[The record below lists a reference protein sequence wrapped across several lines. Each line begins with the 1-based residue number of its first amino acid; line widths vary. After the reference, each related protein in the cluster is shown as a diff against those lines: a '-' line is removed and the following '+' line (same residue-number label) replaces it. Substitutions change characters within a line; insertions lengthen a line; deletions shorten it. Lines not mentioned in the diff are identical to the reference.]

1 MATTTAPTHDPNGS
15 APPLWQAPVFVLGVA
30 ALLAAWLARPLWP
43 DCAAHRARGDLD
55 EARQLL
61 ARPDG
66 DAELALKHATAAQD
80 ACARLPELAGE
91 AAYLAGWAYDRL
103 AEKADPVRSRDL
115 WQQAKEALDEAS
127 RLGVPE
133 EDQRDLP
140 YRIAKVGLH
149 TGDALPSVI
158 ARLEES
164 VPSCSTR
171 AEGFRLLSEAYLRLP
186 QPDLTKALAAN
197 QRLRDVAEAG
207 EAELTLAKLQGGEI
221 LLRMGKPDE
230 ARKSLEKIS
239 EQAPPALV
247 VKARLLR
254 ARTHHEEKQWG
265 EATRLYNAALAD
277 SRAPAGDP
285 APIYYNL
292 GQCYRQLDQPQE
304 GVKAWLECVR
314 LSRGPEGPAA
324 ALKLA
329 EQRLAEQAL
338 EPSLEMLTQAV
349 ARVAAPEGW
358 QNPLVDLK
366 KARAV
371 YEDAVAAYR
380 KAARHDLALKALEP
394 YAKLAEPRRLPALR
408 GEVAAEWARA
418 KQEAGTPDA
427 ARQAEELYRLAGDA
441 YAKAA
446 ELKDLPLADQGE
458 FVWLAARNF
467 LSGKDEARAMVRL
480 EQVVTMNLEP
490 ARLGEA
496 WYLLSSAYRGAGKH
510 DLALKAGKKCMEYDT
525 PFAHRARH
533 ALALSHLEKGD
544 LDEAE
549 ATLVFNLKMLRWES
563 DPDALAESL
572 FALGNLMY
580 QRKDY
585 RRVVR
590 YLEDAL
596 GRFKDKPELTNARFQ
611 LADSYR
617 QIAAQENQSFLL
629 SEGMSPEAQTHFQ
642 KEHRRW
648 LQKAADEFA
657 ALERFLDSP
666 EGKGHLTP
674 ELRAQVPFIAAK
686 CLYNVGEWDKSLAIF
701 EKLIDRHEGAVEAL
715 DAAGGAVSCHAARRR
730 EGDVEKLKQRLVQ
743 IKLMLPKMPED
754 VRKPWEEWLD
764 SANKMLN
771 EQDQE
776 PRIR

>member
-30 ALLAAWLARPLWP
+30 ALVAAWLGRPLWP
-43 DCAAHRARGDLD
+43 DCAAGRARADLD
-55 EARQLL
+55 AARQLL

-80 ACARLPELAGE
+80 ACARLPEGCGE
-91 AAYLAGWAYDRL
+91 AAYLAGSAYIRQ
-103 AEKADPVRSRDL
+103 AEKADPVRSREL
-115 WQQAKEALDEAS
+115 WQQAKEALGRAS
-127 RLGVPE
+127 REGVPE

-140 YRIAKVGLH
+140 YRVAKVGFY
-149 TGDALPSVI
+149 TSEALPAVI
-158 ARLEES
+158 SRLEEA
-164 VPSCSTR
+164 VPGCSTR
-171 AEGFRLLSEAYLRLP
+171 AEGFRLLTEAYLRLP
-186 QPDLTKALAAN
+186 QPDLAKALAAN

-207 EAELTLAKLQGGEI
+207 EADLTLAKLQGGEI
-221 LLRMGKPDE
+221 LLRLGKPDE
-230 ARKSLEKIS
+230 ARRSLEKIG
-239 EQAPPALV
+239 EQAAPALV

-254 ARTHHEEKQWG
+254 AQTYQEEKQWG

-277 SRAPAGDP
+277 NRAPVGDP
-285 APIYYNL
+285 APIHYHL
-292 GQCYRQLDQPQE
+292 GQCYCQLDQPQ
-304 GVKAWLECVR
+304 GAVKAWLECVR
-314 LSRGPEGPAA
+314 VSRGPEGTAA
-324 ALKLA
+324 ALKLV

-338 EPSLEMLTQAV
+338 EPALEMLTQA
-349 ARVAAPEGW
+349 AGRVTSPGEW
-358 QNPLVDLK
+358 QNPHVDLK
-366 KARAV
+366 KAQSI
-371 YEDAVAAYR
+371 YEDTVSACR
-380 KAARHDLALKALEP
+380 KAGRHDLALKALEP
-394 YAKLAEPRRLPALR
+394 YAKLAEPRRLLALR
-408 GEVAAEWARA
+408 GEVAAGWARA
-418 KQEAGTPDA
+418 KQEAAARSPDGE
-427 ARQAEELYRLAGDA
+427 RQAEELHRLAGDA

-446 ELKDLPLADQGE
+446 ELKGLPLAEQGE
-458 FVWLAARNF
+458 FVWLAARSF
-467 LSGKDEARAMVRL
+467 LAGKDDARALVRL

-496 WYLLSSAYRGAGKH
+496 WYLLSTAYRAAGKPE
-510 DLALKAGKKCMEYDT
+510 LALKAGKKCMEYDT

-533 ALALSHLEKGD
+533 ALAMSHLEKGD

-596 GRFKDKPELTNARFQ
+596 GRFKDRPELTNARFQ

-629 SEGMSPEAQTHFQ
+629 SEGMSPEAQAHFQ

-648 LQKAADEFA
+648 LQKAAEEFA
-657 ALERFLDSP
+657 ALEQFLESP
-666 EGKGHLTP
+666 EGKDHLTP
-674 ELRAQVPFIAAK
+674 ELRGQVPAIAAK
-686 CLYNVGEWDKSLAIF
+686 CLFNVGQFDKALAIF
-701 EKLIDRHEGAVEAL
+701 EKLIDRHDGKMEAL
-715 DAAGGAVSCHAARRR
+715 EAAGGAVSCYAAK
-730 EGDVEKLKQRLVQ
+730 GQTDKLKQRLLQ

-764 SANKMLN
+764 SANKMLS
-771 EQDQE
+771 ET
-776 PRIR
+776 